1 LIALLIIVIAPETE
15 DSDKKLEKAN
25 QK

>member
-1 LIALLIIVIAPETE
+1 LIALLIIVFTPEIE
-15 DSDKKLEKAN
+15 DKDEKLEKAN